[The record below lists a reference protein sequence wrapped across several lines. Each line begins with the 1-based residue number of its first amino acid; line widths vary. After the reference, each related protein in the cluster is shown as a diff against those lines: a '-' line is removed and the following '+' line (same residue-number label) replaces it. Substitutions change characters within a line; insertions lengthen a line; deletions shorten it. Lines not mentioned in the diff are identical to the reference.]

1 MDYIKEKVF
10 LKNNNIQD
18 YRTMIKLTDL
28 LFEGINDNYLY
39 HDTSLENLLGI
50 IKNNFV
56 LEGQEY
62 VSFSRYKNMPN
73 QEFDPEFDAKIVVDK
88 NKLKTKYKIEPYVDP
103 LDDEEEEEYSLYSKQ
118 SKWFQ
123 AEERIKSPVDIKNS
137 IIYIELPNEK
147 IWFDEASQ
155 YIVTSYGNT
164 KSTRLRKKDEP
175 IPVKI
180 KNMFKNIL
188 NGLKKNNISYKIR

>member
-1 MDYIKEKVF
+1 
-10 LKNNNIQD
+10 
-18 YRTMIKLTDL
+18 MIKLTDL

-56 LEGQEY
+56 LKGQEY

-103 LDDEEEEEYSLYSKQ
+103 LDDEEREEYSLYSKQ

>member
-1 MDYIKEKVF
+1 LDYIKEKVF